1 MGDLRPAQAS
11 DIHPQAAPGP
21 PEAQLPWDE
30 PATRLLSAAVGGSQ
44 GEHGDS
50 AEGGEG
56 VSGADCHPR
65 GAGGPCEI
73 SPRVPRGGGGA
84 PDLGAV
90 PWAGERPGRQKGGLG
105 DARHG
110 APLALKIG
118 RACVRR
124 PQPFLWLERPF
135 VMPGRSTGGRSRDSS
150 QHVRTDTDSVP
161 LLPAEAPTGARGK
174 LSAPFR
180 RSLCLCSQMPAAA
193 DHAPQIQGSSS
204 GSSGVISKG

>member
-1 MGDLRPAQAS
+1 MSLPHGCSLQLRV
-11 DIHPQAAPGP
+11 D
-21 PEAQLPWDE
+21 
-30 PATRLLSAAVGGSQ
+30 
-44 GEHGDS
+44 
-50 AEGGEG
+50 
-56 VSGADCHPR
+56 PR
-65 GAGGPCEI
+65 GNMGTARRGEKASQELAAILAGLEGRAK
-73 SPRVPRGGGGA
+73 SARGFPERRGGA

-135 VMPGRSTGGRSRDSS
+135 VTTGRSTGGSSRDSS

>member
-1 MGDLRPAQAS
+1 MSLPHGCSL
-11 DIHPQAAPGP
+11 
-21 PEAQLPWDE
+21 QLWVD
-30 PATRLLSAAVGGSQ
+30 
-44 GEHGDS
+44 
-50 AEGGEG
+50 
-56 VSGADCHPR
+56 PR
-65 GAGGPCEI
+65 GNMGTARRGEKASQELTAILAGLEGRAK
-73 SPRVPRGGGGA
+73 SARGFPERQGGA

-135 VMPGRSTGGRSRDSS
+135 VTTGRSTGGSSRDSS

>member
-1 MGDLRPAQAS
+1 MRNQ
-11 DIHPQAAPGP
+11 
-21 PEAQLPWDE
+21 PE
-30 PATRLLSAAVGGSQ
+30 GS
-44 GEHGDS
+44 E
-50 AEGGEG
+50 
-56 VSGADCHPR
+56 R
-65 GAGGPCEI
+65 
-73 SPRVPRGGGGA
+73 GGGA

-135 VMPGRSTGGRSRDSS
+135 VTTGRSTGGSSRDSS

-180 RSLCLCSQMPAAA
+180 RSLGLCSQMAAAA

>member
-1 MGDLRPAQAS
+1 MSLPHGCSL
-11 DIHPQAAPGP
+11 
-21 PEAQLPWDE
+21 QLWVD
-30 PATRLLSAAVGGSQ
+30 
-44 GEHGDS
+44 
-50 AEGGEG
+50 
-56 VSGADCHPR
+56 PR
-65 GAGGPCEI
+65 GNMGTARRGEKASRELTAILAGLEGRAKSARGSRE
-73 SPRVPRGGGGA
+73 GGGGA

-135 VMPGRSTGGRSRDSS
+135 VTTGRLTGGSSRDSS

-161 LLPAEAPTGARGK
+161 APPGRGPNGRPGQAVGS
-174 LSAPFR
+174 LSAEP
-180 RSLCLCSQMPAAA
+180 LPLQPDA
-193 DHAPQIQGSSS
+193 S
-204 GSSGVISKG
+204 GSRPCAPDSGQLFWFLWGYF